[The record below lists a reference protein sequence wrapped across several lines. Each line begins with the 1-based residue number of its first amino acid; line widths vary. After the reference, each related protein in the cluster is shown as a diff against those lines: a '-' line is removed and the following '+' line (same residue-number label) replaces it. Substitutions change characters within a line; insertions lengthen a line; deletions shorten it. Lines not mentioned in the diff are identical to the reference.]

1 MPTHRNQMPI
11 LNNVCGLCR
20 AKPEGKTMTTR
31 RRFLA
36 ISAAALALPNAV
48 LARPVY
54 TWSGIALGAGATIRL
69 AHPDAAAITAR
80 AANEIARL
88 EDIFSLYRADS
99 ALSRLNRDGVLQHPP
114 FELLECLSI
123 AGAVHHATDG
133 RFDPTVQ
140 PLWATYAEAAAQGKT
155 PDPTAVKKALAL
167 TGWADVSFDAAAI
180 ALRPGMALTLNGI
193 AQGYIADR
201 VADLLAAEGLT
212 DILIDTGEFRALGG
226 QPQGGAWPVTLA
238 QGGAVALASRA
249 LATSAPLGTQFDS
262 AGTLGHIL
270 NPKTGRS
277 AAPRW
282 RGITVSAHSAALADA
297 LSTAACLLDSTDQ
310 IAQTLAAFETCRLE
324 SAVAV

>member
-1 MPTHRNQMPI
+1 
-11 LNNVCGLCR
+11 
-20 AKPEGKTMTTR
+20 MTTR

-36 ISAAALALPNAV
+36 ISAAAFALPNAA
-48 LARPVY
+48 LSQPVY

-80 AANEIARL
+80 AAREIARL

-99 ALSRLNRDGVLQHPP
+99 ALSRLNRDGTLVEPP

-140 PLWATYAEAAAQGKT
+140 PLWAAYAEAAVQGRA
-155 PDPTAVKKALAL
+155 PVDTALSQALAL
-167 TGWADVSFDAAAI
+167 TGWTDVTLDAAEI
-180 ALRPGMALTLNGI
+180 TLRPGMALTLNGI
-193 AQGYIADR
+193 AQGFIADR
-201 VADLLAAEGLT
+201 VAGLLAAEGLT

-226 QPQGGAWPVTLA
+226 QPAGGAWPVKLA
-238 QGGAVALASRA
+238 QGGEVALASRA
-249 LATSAPLGTQFDS
+249 LATSSPLGTQFDA

-270 NPKTGRS
+270 DPRTGRT

-282 RGITVSAHSAALADA
+282 RGITISANSAALADA
-297 LSTAACLLDSTDQ
+297 LSTAACLMESTGH
-310 IAQTLAAFETCRLE
+310 INASLAGFQNCKLE
-324 SAVAV
+324 SAVAT